1 MKVCFLFLLGTFVF
15 MNNSSSFADETKF
28 FENTLILSIPTEPKT
43 LNVIVAQEASST
55 EITQYLFQGLTEFN
69 PHTEEVEPK
78 LAEGWEYS
86 DDGLIWRFYLRKNVK
101 WSDGTPFTAKDVIFT
116 FNEIIFNSKI
126 PTGSRDIFMV
136 EGKPVNVRMID
147 DYTVEFSLP
156 ALFAPFLFTLSQPI
170 LPEHILKSSVKK
182 GKFTSA
188 WGIGEDPRN
197 IVGTGPFKIS
207 TILPGEKVELI
218 KNEFYWMKDK
228 LGVSLPYLERIIFLI
243 IPNAENQILRF
254 LEGETDYY
262 GLRGEDYPLL
272 KPLESEKDFT
282 IYKTGPSL
290 GSYFAAFN
298 QGSKDKVK
306 RKWFKNRDFRK
317 ALAYALD
324 RDAISDIVFNGLA
337 VKQCAPVS
345 PSVPKFFASDVK
357 CYEYNPARASQILK
371 ESGFEKRS
379 DGFLYDSDG
388 NLVELILMMTAEQPT
403 RFQMAQMIREDWSKL
418 GIKVHLLSLEFNTLV
433 TKLTVTKDWEIALIG
448 LTGSPDPHFGA
459 NVWLS
464 GGNLHFW
471 NLNPKNPSA
480 WELEIDELFRKAA
493 TTLDKTERQKY
504 YKEWQKLASE
514 ELPLIYT
521 VLPEVIYAV
530 RNRFGKLK
538 PTVLGGPFYPIE
550 KVKTE

>member
-1 MKVCFLFLLGTFVF
+1 MEENNKRKKLLVFTVCCFVLIGVLVFLYWL
-15 MNNSSSFADETKF
+15 
-28 FENTLILSIPTEPKT
+28 
-43 LNVIVAQEASST
+43 
-55 EITQYLFQGLTEFN
+55 
-69 PHTEEVEPK
+69 EV
-78 LAEGWEYS
+78 
-86 DDGLIWRFYLRKNVK
+86 
-101 WSDGTPFTAKDVIFT
+101 
-116 FNEIIFNSKI
+116 
-126 PTGSRDIFMV
+126 
-136 EGKPVNVRMID
+136 
-147 DYTVEFSLP
+147 
-156 ALFAPFLFTLSQPI
+156 
-170 LPEHILKSSVKK
+170 
-182 GKFTSA
+182 
-188 WGIGEDPRN
+188 
-197 IVGTGPFKIS
+197 
-207 TILPGEKVELI
+207 
-218 KNEFYWMKDK
+218 
-228 LGVSLPYLERIIFLI
+228 
-243 IPNAENQILRF
+243 LRF
-254 LEGETDYY
+254 EEYTND
-262 GLRGEDYPLL
+262 
-272 KPLESEKDFT
+272 
-282 IYKTGPSL
+282 
-290 GSYFAAFN
+290 
-298 QGSKDKVK
+298 
-306 RKWFKNRDFRK
+306 
-317 ALAYALD
+317 AY
-324 RDAISDIVFNGLA
+324 VN
-337 VKQCAPVS
+337 
-345 PSVPKFFASDVK
+345 
-357 CYEYNPARASQILK
+357 
-371 ESGFEKRS
+371 
-379 DGFLYDSDG
+379 G